1 VLPDMSDR
9 AAKKTDTDKAPAT
22 RRAPGHRAPED
33 EEDTVVPSPAAD
45 EPAAS
50 SGRHTVPDELVK
62 AATYRLPPD
71 RVFRAKVRD
80 ATTPSAD
87 DPTTKLVPKPRQ
99 S

>member
-1 VLPDMSDR
+1 
-9 AAKKTDTDKAPAT
+9 
-22 RRAPGHRAPED
+22 
-33 EEDTVVPSPAAD
+33 
-45 EPAAS
+45 
-50 SGRHTVPDELVK
+50 VPDELVQ

-80 ATTPSAD
+80 SANPPD

>member
-1 VLPDMSDR
+1 MLPDMSDR
-9 AAKKTDTDKAPAT
+9 AAKKTDTDKAPST

-45 EPAAS
+45 EAAAS

-80 ATTPSAD
+80 TTTPSAD